1 MGLPSSHSPL
11 LYAVIEPEQAPRHS
25 PLPDTGIDLELPA
38 SHSPLPDARVNP
50 EQDSRHSPLPDAE
63 ELEQPPHHSPL
74 PDAGIDLELPSSH
87 SPLPDAEID
96 PEQPPHH
103 SHLSG
108 TEVDQEQPH
117 HSPLPG
123 AGIDPELPAPH
134 SPQTSS
140 DQLPFRQVE
149 DLQDHSHHS
158 AALVENPESSLGV
171 LTQFHQDFPVD
182 GTLSSLTDS
191 AHDSIPP
198 VQSQLH
204 DSDIS
209 ATISDA
215 ASVSGTLASQAAQVV
230 SILGSHS
237 AAIRTQTQDDCDEE
251 EEVVPDTVQKPWEP
265 IQSRCELGAALCP
278 PLGNSD
284 NIGSISRPVPALG
297 EEDDILTSCESP
309 PPPPSLSSTFPNA
322 TMDPPRRS
330 ALEDL
335 LQIRDSVMNSTPSIG
350 LMVSEP
356 AVVSPSKSDAHASLA
371 LSSLPFGNTMPSQ
384 PSMDLDYQQF
394 PVTVAPSDLTTSP
407 YKHSFVDFTEPDDN
421 HGILGGILDEN
432 EDEEEAMAM
441 SDGLEDDKSQNVFT
455 VTLPLGSATRDMY
468 LRVLAEHKQTI
479 IEFNSAFSSAPRIP
493 DADLV
498 ASMDTV
504 FRKLRN
510 LCDLPPYS
518 GDLHSLPR
526 DDIVKYATSTNSKFV
541 FTHELLQALRG
552 SSGIR
557 VLIISQPG
565 RVFEYLE
572 AVVAASTANYMVLGR
587 DGSTEHNGDDANPTV
602 ILADTECN
610 LAEIHTEVEVVVKFD
625 VAARSVKVPPS
636 LDYVEG
642 LPMTLV
648 LVSMHTLEHIDLE
661 LGDELQGLERK
672 NALNVVTV
680 LTKELLRSPQDDY
693 PEPHQAADLFAAFL
707 KNPDNDIDWS
717 PQPIPEKYLEIWAG
731 SQSNQLESTQGSKA
745 PRSESLAA
753 GRKRS
758 HVSSS

>member
-1 MGLPSSHSPL
+1 MPQPKNATSQSTIPDSQGFDDLQTDAGDDVEQSPPDSL
-11 LYAVIEPEQAPRHS
+11 
-25 PLPDTGIDLELPA
+25 LPDTGIGLE
-38 SHSPLPDARVNP
+38 V
-50 EQDSRHSPLPDAE
+50 
-63 ELEQPPHHSPL
+63 
-74 PDAGIDLELPSSH
+74 PSSH
-87 SPLPDAEID
+87 SPLPDAE
-96 PEQPPHH
+96 
-103 SHLSG
+103 
-108 TEVDQEQPH
+108 VDQEQVP
-117 HSPLPG
+117 SPLPDTG
-123 AGIDPELPAPH
+123 VNPEQNSRHSLLPDAETDSEQPPQSPLPDTGTDPELPSPH

-140 DQLPFRQVE
+140 GQLPFRQVE
-149 DLQDHSHHS
+149 DLQDHSRHS
-158 AALVENPESSLGV
+158 AALVENPSSSVGL
-171 LTQFHQDFPVD
+171 LTQVDQYFPVD
-182 GTLSSLTDS
+182 GTISSLTDS

-198 VQSQLH
+198 VQSQHH
-204 DSDIS
+204 DSHIS

-215 ASVSGTLASQAAQVV
+215 GSVSGTVASQAAQVV
-230 SILGSHS
+230 STLGSHS
-237 AAIRTQTQDDCDEE
+237 AAIRTQTQDGCDEE
-251 EEVVPDTVQKPWEP
+251 DVIPDTVQKPREP
-265 IQSRCELGAALCP
+265 SQSLCELGAALCP
-278 PLGNSD
+278 PLGTSD
-284 NIGSISRPVPALG
+284 NIGSISRPVSALG
-297 EEDDILTSCESP
+297 KEDDILTSCESH
-309 PPPPSLSSTFPNA
+309 PPPPSLSYTLPKAS
-322 TMDPPRRS
+322 MDPPRRS

-335 LQIRDSVMNSTPSIG
+335 LQIRDSVMNSSTSPIG

-371 LSSLPFGNTMPSQ
+371 LSSLPFGNTIPSQ
-384 PSMDLDYQQF
+384 ARMDLDYQQF

-407 YKHSFVDFTEPDDN
+407 YKHSFVDLTEPDDN

-441 SDGLEDDKSQNVFT
+441 SDGLEDDKNQNVFT

-498 ASMDTV
+498 ANMDAV
-504 FRKLRN
+504 FQKLRN

-552 SSGIR
+552 SSKIP

-572 AVVAASTANYMVLGR
+572 AVVATSTANYMVLGR
-587 DGSTEHNGDDANPTV
+587 DGSTEHTGDDENPTV
-602 ILADTECN
+602 ILADTESN
-610 LAEIHTEVEVVVKFD
+610 LAEIRTEVEVVVKFD
-625 VAARSVKVPPS
+625 EAARSVKVPPS

-661 LGDELQGLERK
+661 LGEELQGLERK

-707 KNPDNDIDWS
+707 KNPDNDIHWS
-717 PQPIPEKYLEIWAG
+717 PQPIPEKYLEIWAS
-731 SQSNQLESTQGSKA
+731 SQSGQLESTQGSKA

-758 HVSSS
+758 HVSGSLCGS

>member
-1 MGLPSSHSPL
+1 M
-11 LYAVIEPEQAPRHS
+11 VEPEQPPRHS
-25 PLPDTGIDLELPA
+25 PLP
-38 SHSPLPDARVNP
+38 N
-50 EQDSRHSPLPDAE
+50 
-63 ELEQPPHHSPL
+63 
-74 PDAGIDLELPSSH
+74 AGIDLELPFSHSPLPGAEVDQEQPPRHSPLPAAGVDIELLSSH
-87 SPLPDAEID
+87 PPLPDAEID
-96 PEQPPHH
+96 PEQPARH
-103 SHLSG
+103 SHLSD
-108 TEVDQEQPH
+108 TEVDQEQPPQ
-117 HSPLPG
+117 SPLPD
-123 AGIDPELPAPH
+123 AGIDPELPAHH
-134 SPQTSS
+134 SPQASS
-140 DQLPFRQVE
+140 GQLPFRQVE
-149 DLQDHSHHS
+149 DLQDHSRHS
-158 AALVENPESSLGV
+158 AALVENPSSSVGL
-171 LTQFHQDFPVD
+171 LTQVDQYFPVD
-182 GTLSSLTDS
+182 GNISSLTDS

-204 DSDIS
+204 DSHIS

-230 SILGSHS
+230 SILDSHS
-237 AAIRTQTQDDCDEE
+237 AAIRTQTQEDCDGEDD
-251 EEVVPDTVQKPWEP
+251 VVPDTVQKPREP
-265 IQSRCELGAALCP
+265 SQSRCELDAALCP
-278 PLGNSD
+278 PLGISD
-284 NIGSISRPVPALG
+284 SIRSTHRLVSPSPALG
-297 EEDDILTSCESP
+297 EEDDILTSCESLP
-309 PPPPSLSSTFPNA
+309 LPPSISSTLPNA

-335 LQIRDSVMNSTPSIG
+335 LQIRDSVMNSSIPPIG

-384 PSMDLDYQQF
+384 ARMDLDYQQF

-407 YKHSFVDFTEPDDN
+407 YKHSFVDLTEPDDN

-432 EDEEEAMAM
+432 EDEEEAMVM
-441 SDGLEDDKSQNVFT
+441 SDGLEDGKNQNVFT

-479 IEFNSAFSSAPRIP
+479 IEFNSTFSSTPRIP

-498 ASMDTV
+498 ANMDAV
-504 FRKLRN
+504 FQKLRN

-541 FTHELLQALRG
+541 FTHELLQTLRG

-572 AVVAASTANYMVLGR
+572 AVVATSTANYMVLGR
-587 DGSTEHNGDDANPTV
+587 DGSTEHTGDDENPTV
-602 ILADTECN
+602 ILADTKCN
-610 LAEIHTEVEVVVKFD
+610 LAEIRTEVEVVVKFD
-625 VAARSVKVPPS
+625 AAARSVKVPPS

-661 LGDELQGLERK
+661 LGEELQGLERK

-707 KNPDNDIDWS
+707 KNPDNDIHWS
-717 PQPIPEKYLEIWAG
+717 PQPIPEKYLEIWAS
-731 SQSNQLESTQGSKA
+731 SQSGQLESTQGSKA

-758 HVSSS
+758 HVSGS